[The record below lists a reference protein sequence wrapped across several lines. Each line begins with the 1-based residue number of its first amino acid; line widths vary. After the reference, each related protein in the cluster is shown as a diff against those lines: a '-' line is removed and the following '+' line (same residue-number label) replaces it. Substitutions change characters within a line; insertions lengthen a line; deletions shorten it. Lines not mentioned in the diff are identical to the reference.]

1 MPVLFSNN
9 ASAPLAA
16 SITTSTTSIT
26 VTTGQGALFPA
37 VAAGSYFYATLVDS
51 SNNLE
56 IVKVTA
62 RSGDTMTVARAQEG
76 TVARAY
82 AAADK
87 LELRITA
94 AGLGNLLQLD
104 GTQTV
109 SGNKTFSGANTF
121 SGSIALSG
129 GGSLAGTFSGTAT
142 FSGAITFSN
151 TVTANISGNAGTVTD
166 GVYLS
171 TAQTISGAKTFSG
184 QVAFTGA
191 TVPQFNAIATG
202 IQGRV
207 LVGNRELRMMTADS
221 SLKVVNAANNAFT
234 HTFSDNGD
242 FTAAGKVAGV
252 SFNTA
257 SWTVEE
263 SGGALLFK
271 YGGVAV
277 AKIASS
283 GQITSTDDVTAFG
296 TV

>member
-9 ASAPLAA
+9 ASAALAA
-16 SITTSTTSIT
+16 SITAASTSIT

-37 VAAGSYFYATLVDS
+37 VSAGSYFYATLVDS

-87 LELRITA
+87 IELRVTA
-94 AGLGNLLQLD
+94 AGLGNLVQLD
-104 GTQTV
+104 GNQTV
-109 SGNKTFSGANTF
+109 TGNKTF

-142 FSGAITFSN
+142 FSGTITFSN
-151 TVTANISGNAGTVTD
+151 TVTASVSGNAGTVTD

-184 QVAFTGA
+184 QVAFTGT
-191 TVPQFNAIATG
+191 TVPQFNATATG

-221 SLKVVNAANNAFT
+221 SLKVVNAGNNAFT
-234 HTFSDNGD
+234 HTFFDNGD

-252 SFNTA
+252 SFSTA

-271 YGGVAV
+271 YGGTAV
-277 AKIASS
+277 AKIASN
-283 GQITSTDDVTAFG
+283 GQITSVNDVTAYG
-296 TV
+296 TA

>member
-16 SITTSTTSIT
+16 SITAASTSIT

-37 VAAGSYFYATLVDS
+37 ITAGSYFYATLTDS

-56 IVKVTA
+56 VVKVTA
-62 RSGDTMTVARAQEG
+62 RSGDTMTVTRAQEG

-87 LELRITA
+87 IELRVTA

-104 GTQTV
+104 GAQTV
-109 SGNKTFSGANTF
+109 TGNKTFSG
-121 SGSIALSG
+121 SVALSG
-129 GGSLAGTFSGTAT
+129 GGSIGGTFSGTAT
-142 FSGAITFSN
+142 FSGAITFSS
-151 TVTANISGNAGTVTD
+151 TVTASISGNAGTVTD

-171 TAQTISGAKTFSG
+171 TTQTISGAKTFSG
-184 QVAFTGA
+184 QVAFTGT
-191 TVPQFNAIATG
+191 TVPQFNATATG

-252 SFNTA
+252 SFSTA

-283 GQITSTDDVTAFG
+283 GQITSANDVTAYG

>member
-16 SITTSTTSIT
+16 SITAASTSIT

-62 RSGDTMTVARAQEG
+62 RSGDTMTVTRAQEG
-76 TVARAY
+76 TAARAY

-87 LELRITA
+87 IELRVTA
-94 AGLGNLLQLD
+94 AGLGNLVQLD
-104 GTQTV
+104 GDQTV
-109 SGNKTFSGANTF
+109 TGNKTF

-191 TVPQFNAIATG
+191 TVPQFNATATG

-283 GQITSTDDVTAFG
+283 GQITSADDVTAFG

>member
-16 SITTSTTSIT
+16 SITAASTSIT

-37 VAAGSYFYATLVDS
+37 VSAGSYFYATLVDS

-62 RSGDTMTVARAQEG
+62 RSGDTMTVTRAQEG

-94 AGLGNLLQLD
+94 AGLNNLLQLD
-104 GTQTV
+104 GAQTV
-109 SGNKTFSGANTF
+109 TGSKTFSDAIT
-121 SGSIALSG
+121 LSG

-191 TVPQFNAIATG
+191 TVPQFNATATG

-283 GQITSTDDVTAFG
+283 GQITSADDVTAFG
-296 TV
+296 MV